1 MIVSTNSRPVTVF
14 VSFVALQRVFSHF
27 VTGLSVVAIAGLLT
41 PTFSFGEQ
49 NGEDIAREAERRYAG
64 WGSMTATLD
73 MVLRNR
79 QGEESQR
86 SLRSR
91 LLEVVDDGD
100 KLMIIFD
107 RPRDVRGTAFL
118 THTHRSGPDDQ
129 WLFLP
134 ALERVKRISSNNKS
148 GPFMGSEFSYED
160 LASQEVDKFTYSF
173 IRDDIFRDR
182 ATFVVERTPIDAN
195 SGYTKQLVWYD
206 QEEYRVEKIDFFD
219 RKDALLKSLVY
230 SSYRQHLD
238 RYWRPDEMLMENHQ
252 TGKST
257 TLLWSDYVFQ
267 ADLTDR
273 DFEQLSLRRVR

>member
-49 NGEDIAREAERRYAG
+49 NGEDIAREAERRDAG

-107 RPRDVRGTAFL
+107 
-118 THTHRSGPDDQ
+118 
-129 WLFLP
+129 
-134 ALERVKRISSNNKS
+134 
-148 GPFMGSEFSYED
+148 
-160 LASQEVDKFTYSF
+160 
-173 IRDDIFRDR
+173 
-182 ATFVVERTPIDAN
+182 
-195 SGYTKQLVWYD
+195 
-206 QEEYRVEKIDFFD
+206 
-219 RKDALLKSLVY
+219 
-230 SSYRQHLD
+230 
-238 RYWRPDEMLMENHQ
+238 
-252 TGKST
+252 
-257 TLLWSDYVFQ
+257 
-267 ADLTDR
+267 
-273 DFEQLSLRRVR
+273 LSLIHI

>member
-1 MIVSTNSRPVTVF
+1 
-14 VSFVALQRVFSHF
+14 
-27 VTGLSVVAIAGLLT
+27 
-41 PTFSFGEQ
+41 
-49 NGEDIAREAERRYAG
+49 
-64 WGSMTATLD
+64 
-73 MVLRNR
+73 
-79 QGEESQR
+79 
-86 SLRSR
+86 
-91 LLEVVDDGD
+91 
-100 KLMIIFD
+100 
-107 RPRDVRGTAFL
+107 
-118 THTHRSGPDDQ
+118 
-129 WLFLP
+129 
-134 ALERVKRISSNNKS
+134 
-148 GPFMGSEFSYED
+148 MGSEFSYED
-160 LASQEVDKFTYSF
+160 LASQEVDKFTYSY

-230 SSYRQHLD
+230 SSHRQHLD